1 MLIKMID
8 LINPNEFKRT
18 SEETFFLGNNIK
30 SLIVDSKIENPKD
43 PITIELIKS
52 DSVNAV
58 VINSLA
64 MSVASE
70 WEDITIR

>member
-8 LINPNEFKRT
+8 LINPDEFKRT

-43 PITIELIKS
+43 SITIELIKS
-52 DSVNAV
+52 DSLNAEI
-58 VINSLA
+58 INALA

>member
-8 LINPNEFKRT
+8 LINPDEFKRT
-18 SEETFFLGNNIK
+18 SDETFFLGNNIK

-43 PITIELIKS
+43 SITIELIKS

-64 MSVASE
+64 MGVASE
-70 WEDITIR
+70 WEDIICR

>member
-8 LINPNEFKRT
+8 LINPDEFKRT
-18 SEETFFLGNNIK
+18 SEETFILANNIK

-43 PITIELIKS
+43 SITIELIKS

>member
-8 LINPNEFKRT
+8 LINPDEFKRT
-18 SEETFFLGNNIK
+18 SDETFFLANNVK

-43 PITIELIKS
+43 SITIELIKS
-52 DSVNAV
+52 DSLNAKI
-58 VINSLA
+58 INALA
-64 MSVASE
+64 KSVASE